1 MISCRSVLLWGLLA
15 VLALA
20 DRPVVAASPAPKV
33 YAYCVEL
40 GVPGL
45 KQRPV
50 AELAKLLHELGFDGA
65 GYSILT

>member
-1 MISCRSVLLWGLLA
+1 VSLLA
-15 VLALA
+15 RGKPR
-20 DRPVVAASPAPKV
+20 RPAGAEG

-50 AELAKLLHELGFDGA
+50 AELAKLLREVRLSTGPAIRF
-65 GYSILT
+65 